1 MVIFWKNAV
10 HVLNGRSFND
20 LFFFK
25 KKIVIICSLYAK
37 KKKLQ
42 KNCAPNFQIVIYRSN
57 IYNLFLCFMKK
68 QKKPTELLIVT
79 QI

>member
-1 MVIFWKNAV
+1 M
-10 HVLNGRSFND
+10 R
-20 LFFFK
+20 
-25 KKIVIICSLYAK
+25 